1 MSLKQLKALKLA
13 HLKQQSPNV
22 PEYAIPM
29 PKYEDKTANGLTRCI
44 IDWIN
49 LNGGQAE
56 RISSSGRYIDG
67 SKVVS
72 SHIGQRKTI
81 GSGKWIPGNSTNGSA
96 DISATIKGRSVK
108 IEVKIGKDKMS
119 PAQEKYK
126 ADVER
131 AGGLHIIGN
140 SFDQFLALYNDL
152 CGQPWG

>member
-44 IDWIN
+44 IDWIT

-81 GSGKWIPGNSTNGSA
+81 GSGKWIPGSSKNGTA
-96 DISATIKGRSVK
+96 DISAIIKDKNGFAMSVK
-108 IEVKIGKDKMS
+108 IEVKIGRDKMS
-119 PAQEKYK
+119 EAQQRYK
-126 ADVER
+126 ESVEA
-131 AGGLHIIGN
+131 AGGAYWIAK
-140 SFDQFLALYNDL
+140 SFEHFMEQYNTL
-152 CGQPWG
+152 V